1 MADKPVTTFRFVVE
15 TQDGRR
21 SAVWR
26 VWTGD
31 KRPTDEVYAAPRLR
45 ASEVKFSL
53 HTSGYRQFGP
63 TNRARGVLRAGDRE
77 AIARWQRVD
86 GAQVGDWDIALMLS
100 FADSELRPIPGDI
113 SSNVYRVPAAPDGQ
127 QTVVLVLTTGAA
139 VDEPDFGAIAM
150 LDREIGNRTVAIG
163 AMHWPVD
170 TTQPT
175 HHELRSALNTS
186 IPLVI
191 PGLVNPEPFDLWFGE
206 TAGGGAP
213 LALEL
218 ARDEIDSLPP
228 LPPFTG
234 EVLPWDEC
242 PHEEARKRELHCGLL
257 VMGTDMRPRLY
268 VDQRSRCNHSELG
281 RYAQELCD
289 TATASGFD
297 GGWGWLDTGER
308 WTGISTPR
316 VLDDHSLDWVDGGS
330 IPFPPVE
337 S

>member
-1 MADKPVTTFRFVVE
+1 MANKPVTTCRFVVVAE
-15 TQDGRR
+15 DGRR

-26 VWTGD
+26 VWTGE

-53 HTSGYRQFGP
+53 HKSGYRQFGHTGP
-63 TNRARGVLRAGDRE
+63 TRGVMRAGDR
-77 AIARWQRVD
+77 AAVAQWQRVE
-86 GAQVGDWDIALMLS
+86 GTQLGHWDIALMLS
-100 FADSELRPIPGDI
+100 FADSELRTIPGEVGSKVTRI
-113 SSNVYRVPAAPDGQ
+113 PAAPVGQ
-127 QTVVLVLTTGAA
+127 QTVVLVLTTESP

-150 LDREIGNRTVAIG
+150 LDREVGCRTVAVG

-170 TTQPT
+170 PNQSK
-175 HHELRSALNTS
+175 HHELRSELSTS

-191 PGLVNPEPFDLWFGE
+191 PGIVNPEPFDLWFGE

-218 ARDEIDSLPP
+218 ARDEVESLPP

-242 PHEEARKRELHCGLL
+242 PHEEARTRELHCGVL
-257 VMGTDMRPRLY
+257 VVGDDASPRLY

-281 RYAQELCD
+281 RYAQELID
-289 TATASGFD
+289 TAKASGFD

-316 VLDDHSLDWVDGGS
+316 VLNDHNIDWVDGGEID
-330 IPFPPVE
+330 IPRME